1 MVAKVLPGFNTQEKR
16 EGKRTL
22 LRGPKCSYMNS
33 GVHTNK
39 PRCTQCK
46 HTRCLASGTRGQLT
60 PRTLLFLLHDPNAS
74 EMPSNGVINPC
85 PPGDKE
91 HFLGSNATAFTS
103 RPHCEALAMTWAS
116 PGHLGPARRMARPGR
131 LKGLE
136 PWGDSRGWG
145 QKAVLGHTSEMFRL
159 ASQLELKAAPCLV
172 CLSILTRE
180 EQPSQG
186 PVEDW
191 RAARPRDGGSV

>member
-1 MVAKVLPGFNTQEKR
+1 MLLYEFWSPHKQTQM
-16 EGKRTL
+16 
-22 LRGPKCSYMNS
+22 Y
-33 GVHTNK
+33 
-39 PRCTQCK
+39 TQCK
-46 HTRCLASGTRGQLT
+46 QTRCLASGARGQLT

-74 EMPSNGVINPC
+74 EMPSNGVITPC

-103 RPHCEALAMTWAS
+103 RPHCEALATTWAS
-116 PGHLGPARRMARPGR
+116 PGHLGPARRLARPGR

-136 PWGDSRGWG
+136 PWGDSQGWG
-145 QKAVLGHTSEMFRL
+145 QKAVLGHTSEVFRL
-159 ASQLELKAAPCLV
+159 ASQLELKAAPCLSA
-172 CLSILTRE
+172 CPSSPE